1 MWRTFR
7 DTNLI
12 GKYGTINCHSAWK
25 TENRC
30 TGMGKCLFYEIFIK
44 ISFKWVGKFKIDIYQ
59 SSSEMAIFSTFI
71 GVNILILCM
80 DLPVSAME
88 TNSSGSTC
96 ILFTFYTNIQNN
108 SYNIETI
115 LVIKVLLSFFQHLH
129 QRLIYSNIEDDVEDV
144 QSFLV

>member
-1 MWRTFR
+1 
-7 DTNLI
+7 
-12 GKYGTINCHSAWK
+12 
-25 TENRC
+25 
-30 TGMGKCLFYEIFIK
+30 
-44 ISFKWVGKFKIDIYQ
+44 
-59 SSSEMAIFSTFI
+59 MAIFSTFI

-88 TNSSGSTC
+88 TKSSGSTC

-115 LVIKVLLSFFQHLH
+115 LVIKVLLSFLQHLH

-144 QSFLV
+144 RSFPV